1 MTTTLTPEASAS
13 KAKRISNCALT
24 HEQGVEDIMLSL
36 TFAKG
41 TDRLAPIVENAAR
54 TIIKRAND
62 LRLTRA
68 ANQCIGGLDQAL
80 NETYVATASYSD
92 GWVTL
97 SEGPDC
103 CYIRPTTDEQGNI
116 LKEGRW
122 VFESDDYETN
132 QLLNQLQLEREV
144 AVDKVELEQAI
155 ASVNSSMVFKAA
167 EVEFILT
174 DDLLVYGGSTK
185 V

>member
-1 MTTTLTPEASAS
+1 MTATFTPEASAS

-24 HEQGVEDIMLSL
+24 HQQSVEDIMLSL
-36 TFAKG
+36 TFEKG

-68 ANQCIGGLDQAL
+68 ANQCIGGLEEAL
-80 NETYVATASYSD
+80 SETYIPSGKGWMPLSD
-92 GWVTL
+92 GPV
-97 SEGPDC
+97 C
-103 CYIRPTTDEQGNI
+103 CYIQPTTDEQGNI

-132 QLLNQLQLEREV
+132 ELMRQLEIER
-144 AVDKVELEQAI
+144 AVDIHKVELEQAI